1 MAHTLELLRTEPRAR
16 RFFAAYAQSSLG
28 NGAGYVAL
36 VVLAYDRWHSPW
48 AITLVLMADFIPA
61 MLLGPLFG
69 AIADRWSRRRIAVL
83 SDLMRA
89 TAFVAVGVVG
99 GVWAT
104 IAPALLPG
112 GGAGLFT
119 PAVLAALPGLGDER
133 RVPAGT
139 SLYRGL
145 T

>member
-1 MAHTLELLRTEPRAR
+1 MPRILGLLRGEPRAR

-48 AITLVLMADFIPA
+48 AITLVLMADFVPA

-89 TAFVAVGVVG
+89 VAFVAVR
-99 GVWAT
+99 
-104 IAPALLPG
+104 LG
-112 GGAGLFT
+112 GGGWGAS
-119 PAVLAALPGLGDER
+119 APG
-133 RVPAGT
+133 P
-139 SLYRGL
+139 
-145 T
+145 

>member
-1 MAHTLELLRTEPRAR
+1 MPRILGLLRGEPRAR

-69 AIADRWSRRRIAVL
+69 AVADRSFRRRLARL

-89 TAFVAVGVVG
+89 MVLLAGWPGRG
-99 GVWAT
+99 G
-104 IAPALLPG
+104 PG
-112 GGAGLFT
+112 
-119 PAVLAALPGLGDER
+119 PPWPPGPSR
-133 RVPAGT
+133 R
-139 SLYRGL
+139 
-145 T
+145 